1 MELADKVVDL
11 LVGRI
16 CMSTIARFILKKS
29 VAGAHKVLK
38 AAIGHLLK
46 LDLNG
51 GADYMRCK
59 N

>member
-1 MELADKVVDL
+1 
-11 LVGRI
+11 
-16 CMSTIARFILKKS
+16 MSTIARFILKKS

-38 AAIGHLLK
+38 AAFSHLLK